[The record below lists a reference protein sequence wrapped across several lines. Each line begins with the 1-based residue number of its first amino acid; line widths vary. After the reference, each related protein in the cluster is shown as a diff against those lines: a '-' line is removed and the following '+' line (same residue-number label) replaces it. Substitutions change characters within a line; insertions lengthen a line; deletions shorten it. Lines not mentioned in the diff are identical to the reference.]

1 MVWLLV
7 IYYLDKFIGNDFS
20 GRPVN
25 AEEFGVPVD
34 HGLRVRPCGLV
45 LKTI

>member
-7 IYYLDKFIGNDFS
+7 IYYLDKFIGNEFS
-20 GRPVN
+20 DHPVN
-25 AEEFGVPVD
+25 AEEWGIPVD
-34 HGLRVRPCGLV
+34 YGLRVRPCGLM